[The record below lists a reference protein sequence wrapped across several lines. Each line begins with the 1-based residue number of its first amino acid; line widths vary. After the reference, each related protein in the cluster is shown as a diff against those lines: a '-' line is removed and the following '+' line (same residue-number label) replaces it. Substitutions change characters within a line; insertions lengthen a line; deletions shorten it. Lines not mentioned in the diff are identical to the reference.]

1 MPPSM
6 ASCRSWNTFSKR
18 GNTVLISTQHK
29 IANAIVPMMTS
40 PQAGM
45 SGLVSSPEAKTPLA
59 RTVLTPVIF
68 GPNSSG
74 AEDERHD
81 EADQGER
88 LSEREAQEQVG
99 TGKAGGLWLTRSRV

>member
-6 ASCRSWNTFSKR
+6 ASCRSLYTCSKR
-18 GNTVLISTQHK
+18 GNTVLISTQHRT
-29 IANAIVPMMTS
+29 ANAIVPMMTS

-45 SGLVSSPEAKTPLA
+45 SGLVSSPEANTPLA

-68 GPNSSG
+68 GPDSSG

-88 LSEREAQEQVG
+88 LCEREAQEQVRAG
-99 TGKAGGLWLTRSRV
+99 QAGGTRPA